1 MYFWIKRKRKH
12 PTIANYKHLQTNKSD
27 TTRAFLTYLIMN
39 EIANYRL
46 KQIRKIDACFKC
58 ELRIY

>member
-1 MYFWIKRKRKH
+1 MRSGLYPFLN
-12 PTIANYKHLQTNKSD
+12 AYKHLQTNKRD
-27 TTRAFLTYLIMN
+27 TTRAFLTELIMN